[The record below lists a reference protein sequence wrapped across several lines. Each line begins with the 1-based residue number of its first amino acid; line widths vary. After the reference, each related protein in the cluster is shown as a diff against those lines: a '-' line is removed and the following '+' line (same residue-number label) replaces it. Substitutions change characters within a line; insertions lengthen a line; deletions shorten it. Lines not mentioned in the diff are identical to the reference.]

1 MSPGSDG
8 VPPAGLN
15 DKLIDR
21 MYRALLLSE
30 NPRRDRAILRLF
42 LHHGCTV
49 RDVVELEVGDV
60 DLAAGRIR
68 WRRSGRETADE
79 LPADLVIA
87 LKDYFHRERRGPS
100 ERFFTTRLGH
110 PLPRAQVLRLFRFL
124 QRESGRAD
132 LNPNTLREHH
142 RRMLFAEAP
151 ARAWTALRKSRAAA
165 AGVPR
170 TDGRAA
176 R

>member
-1 MSPGSDG
+1 MSASSDG

-42 LHHGCTV
+42 LQFGCTV
-49 RDVVELEVGDV
+49 RDVVALEAGDV
-60 DLAAGRIR
+60 DLAAGTIR
-68 WRRSGRETADE
+68 WRRSGRGTAED
-79 LPADLVIA
+79 LPADLLIA
-87 LKDYFHRERRGPS
+87 LKDYYHRERRGPS
-100 ERFFTTRLGH
+100 GRFFTTRLGH
-110 PLPRAQVLRLFRFL
+110 PLPRAQVVRLFRFL
-124 QRESGRAD
+124 QRESGRSD

-142 RRMLFAEAP
+142 RRMLIAEAP
-151 ARAWTALRKSRAAA
+151 ARAWTALRRSRAAA
-165 AGVPR
+165 AAGAQA
-170 TDGRAA
+170 DGRAA